1 MTLTTRLRQ
10 ALVVTLT
17 VFTAGIG
24 TAERARSAE
33 GTRFLVSY
41 GGTAG
46 YQLPLWVN
54 KEFGFSKKYG
64 VDLEIILIQAGS
76 PNIQALVGGSLQLT
90 QTAASSAV
98 IGASQGAPVVIVA
111 TLENKLP
118 MLLIS
123 RPEIKEPQQLRGK
136 VIGINRFGG
145 SNDAAVLMA
154 LKAWKMDPKDI
165 SMLQTGG
172 TRSEEHTSEL
182 QSHVNLVCRLLLE
195 KKKKKD
201 RNSNIVT

>member
-1 MTLTTRLRQ
+1 MIVTKQWRRFLLGIIILAGTLGRL
-10 ALVVTLT
+10 AWL
-17 VFTAGIG
+17 AGA
-24 TAERARSAE
+24 AEP
-33 GTRFLVSY
+33 TRFLVSY

-54 KEFGFSKKYG
+54 REFGFSKKYG

-98 IGASQGAPVVIVA
+98 IGANQGAPIVIVA

-145 SNDAAVLMA
+145 SNDAAVA
-154 LKAWKMDPKDI
+154 VAVQGGEIDP
-165 SMLQTGG
+165 
-172 TRSEEHTSEL
+172 E
-182 QSHVNLVCRLLLE
+182 
-195 KKKKKD
+195 
-201 RNSNIVT
+201 RNSLFANGRALDRPA

>member
-1 MTLTTRLRQ
+1 MKMTKLWQRILLSLIML
-10 ALVVTLT
+10 AAA
-17 VFTAGIG
+17 FTGLASVGS
-24 TAERARSAE
+24 AAE

-46 YQLPLWVN
+46 YQLTLWVN

-90 QTAASSAV
+90 QTAASSSV
-98 IGASQGAPVVIVA
+98 IAAARGAPVVIVA

-118 MLLIS
+118 MQLIS

-136 VIGINRFGG
+136 TIGINRFGG

-154 LKAWKMDPKDI
+154 IKA
-165 SMLQTGG
+165 
-172 TRSEEHTSEL
+172 
-182 QSHVNLVCRLLLE
+182 
-195 KKKKKD
+195 
-201 RNSNIVT
+201 

>member
-1 MTLTTRLRQ
+1 MIVTKQWRRFLLGIIILAGTLGRL
-10 ALVVTLT
+10 AWL
-17 VFTAGIG
+17 AGA
-24 TAERARSAE
+24 AEP
-33 GTRFLVSY
+33 TRFLVSY

-54 KEFGFSKKYG
+54 REFGFSKKYG

-76 PNIQALVGGSLQLT
+76 PNIQALLGGSLQLT

-98 IGASQGAPVVIVA
+98 IGATQGAPVVIVA

-145 SNDAAVLMA
+145 SNGAAGRMA
-154 LKAWKMDPKDI
+154 
-165 SMLQTGG
+165 GERG
-172 TRSEEHTSEL
+172 
-182 QSHVNLVCRLLLE
+182 E
-195 KKKKKD
+195 KEPQKKYAC
-201 RNSNIVT
+201 